1 MLRCLLLTLLL
12 SLCIGDTYLE
22 MPRGSNNR
30 LNENSANRRNANRMF
45 DSQNNNRGGYNAAD
59 LHRQNGFNAYGTD
72 DQLYNIENRAAWADG
87 DAADRYQYEPLLK
100 EKSIYRI
107 TWKAQHGCGNEKNNC
122 NMVFEWTCDSCD
134 VNDENCIRKAGND
147 VDGMRVQ
154 LMNGLNTGTS
164 NDANG
169 LQNVKATHNTNRDN
183 ERGLHESEEYY
194 AIAKN
199 RERNKG
205 LFTADQKVHGN
216 KQINT
221 RQNPGGTRRGQEV
234 PEERDYY
241 PWTHPTIWRS
251 ALIFHNNVTECEEKM
266 AKHSQNVEEKCAC
279 IPAATANQNAAWTQD
294 ANTVL
299 GRKCEQDCVS
309 NKKIDCETGETDA
322 NTDQEVGKWKCHKW
336 DLPKPKCVQ
345 AAWSQVNNLGNVENT
360 GEGGLPQHY
369 DWELPSVQDMIATG
383 CHQYTWNGDAGNG
396 QNYAGPGATKKY
408 VRFVMRNRYNMTV
421 GDFAPYET
429 FSTCNQNSKAQRQS
443 PIQQNPTVDI
453 GVEMQGLRLAINTAQ
468 TGRTFQDRSH
478 VHRLTQA
485 AADVPIAA
493 NKRLWNLNVQGKRGN
508 IVQTFPANEYDF
520 WPRTLELQVGD
531 CVDFQWVG
539 SNTHNNGNPAGDG
552 QAGDAGE
559 GRGGSDRHNMAQLY
573 QKDESYPMPLDI
585 TQTRNN
591 VEVKDWISSLN
602 CYDLAGNQVDT
613 GAFGSN
619 DVTKKDA
626 QIYLMSGGFYTGYAD
641 IEKQEK
647 DDQDDNNGASELN
660 VLLNNVAASM
670 RPLTCCTT
678 ANSVGEFFFTN
689 TRNNNFSN
697 RDQKL
702 TVKVGTTAPALKQGQ
717 GRKPPSATIPQ
728 RR

>member
-1 MLRCLLLTLLL
+1 MFSLLFTLLFV

-22 MPRGSNNR
+22 QPRGSNNR
-30 LNENSANRRNANRMF
+30 LNENSANRRNGNRVF

-59 LHRQNGFNAYGTD
+59 LHRTNGFDEYGTD
-72 DQLYNIENRAAWADG
+72 DQLYNIENRAAWANANG
-87 DAADRYQYEPLLK
+87 DKYQYEPLLK
-100 EKSIYRI
+100 EDSIFRI

-134 VNDENCIRKAGND
+134 WRDEQCINKGK

-169 LQNVKATHNTNRDN
+169 LQNVRATHATNRAND
-183 ERGLHESEEYY
+183 RGLHESEEYY
-194 AIAKN
+194 TIAKN

-205 LFTADQKVHGN
+205 LFTADQKVHGS

-251 ALIFHNNVTECEEKM
+251 AMIFHNNVTECEEKM
-266 AKHSQNVEEKCAC
+266 AAHSQNVEEKCAC
-279 IPAATANQNAAWTQD
+279 IPAASAATGAAWTQGQN
-294 ANTVL
+294 AVL
-299 GRKCEQDCVS
+299 ERTCKTDCESDTAY
-309 NKKIDCETGETDA
+309 DCETQTASNNAQTAGEWD
-322 NTDQEVGKWKCHKW
+322 CHTW
-336 DLPKPKCVQ
+336 NLPKPKCVQ

-369 DWELPSVQDMIATG
+369 DWELPSVQEMINTG
-383 CHQYTWNGDAGNG
+383 CHAYEWNEAGAQA
-396 QNYAGPGATKKY
+396 QNYAGPGAGKKY
-408 VRFVMRNRYNMTV
+408 VRLLMRNRYNMTV

-429 FSTCNQNSKAQRQS
+429 AASCNQNSKAQLQS

-485 AADVPIAA
+485 ASNVPIAA

-559 GRGGSDRHNMAQLY
+559 GRGGSDRHNMAQLF

-585 TQTRNN
+585 TQKRDE

-602 CYDLAGNQVDT
+602 CYDLT
-613 GAFGSN
+613 GKKVESGTFGGN
-619 DVTKKDA
+619 DVAKKDA
-626 QIYLMSGGFYTGYAD
+626 QIYLMSGGFYTGHDD
-641 IEKQEK
+641 IAAQEANNNGA
-647 DDQDDNNGASELN
+647 NNGASELN

-702 TVKVGTTAPALKQGQ
+702 TVKVGTTAPALRQGQ
-717 GRKPPSATIPQ
+717 GRKPPSASIPQ